1 MNDASVQSTRCID
14 PPRFRGIVRGRLQG
28 RRPLDAVH
36 GLAVGPGSGSSRA
49 KRIEGRQ
56 FPERERRDQGVVGF
70 FEAFVSEPED
80 VQTGLVAVDEF
91 LVIVSVPSQA
101 IQILPLSQIKLS
113 IAVHCPR
120 AFLQGSFMT
129 EGVDGVPDLSELAIR
144 FGFGAW
150 AAPRHGSFLVSA
162 GEQAPLP
169 LATVAEL
176 VLSAVVFFP
185 LDKFQIEH
193 DGSIPEKRSP
203 IFLFAVSFYS
213 CGTSSGE
220 MISISR

>member
-1 MNDASVQSTRCID
+1 MELFEGGFKVVDPSTRSTGW
-14 PPRFRGIVRGRLQG
+14 PWVLARGR
-28 RRPLDAVH
+28 
-36 GLAVGPGSGSSRA
+36 
-49 KRIEGRQ
+49 
-56 FPERERRDQGVVGF
+56 PERSESRDDNFLSENVGIRELVGF

-185 LDKFQIEH
+185 VDKFQIEH
-193 DGSIPEKRSP
+193 DGPIPEKRSP